1 MPASS
6 TVHVVGAGLAG
17 LSCAVALVRGGRRV
31 RVHEAAAQAGGRCRS
46 FHDAALGRDIDNG
59 NHLLL
64 SGNWAVRAYLEA
76 IDAADGLTGPERAA
90 LPFLDLAS
98 GERWTVRP
106 GAGAIPWWIW
116 QRGRRVPGTLPG
128 DYLRGLRLALA
139 GREATVA
146 GCLAG
151 GGPAFRRFWEPL
163 AVAVLNTPAEDGA
176 ARLLW
181 PVVRET
187 FGRGEA
193 ACRPRF
199 ARRGLSPC
207 FVDPALAWLERS
219 GCAVELNRRL
229 RSIELADAARLL
241 RFAGDSLSL
250 RHGECVVLAVPP
262 LAAADLVPGLVVPE
276 RSNPIVNGHFRI
288 DGVAPW
294 GSPGGVPPALENAG
308 GAPATPGGPPGGV
321 APALE
326 NTGGAPATPWGSP
339 GGVPPA
345 LENAGGA
352 PATPGGPP
360 GGVPPALENTGGAPA
375 TPGGS
380 PGGVPPALENT
391 GGAPATPGVSML
403 GLIGGTSQWLF
414 VRGDVASVTVS
425 AASSLVNESAAVIAG
440 RMWPEVAGALGLGN
454 APLPPHR
461 IVKERRATFAQT
473 PDQVARRPGTRTAWP
488 NLFLAGD
495 WTDTGLPATIEGA
508 VRSGHAA
515 AEAVLSLST
524 NS

>member
-193 ACRPRF
+193 ACRQRF

-321 APALE
+321 PQ
-326 NTGGAPATPWGSP
+326 
-339 GGVPPA
+339 
-345 LENAGGA
+345 
-352 PATPGGPP
+352 
-360 GGVPPALENTGGAPA
+360 ALENTGGAPA

-425 AASSLVNESAAVIAG
+425 AASSLVNESAAVIAA